1 MTMPEPNTTPYDHT
15 QPGTVTRVV
24 FLVAVT
30 MICVFWWNV
39 SAPLFTWLP
48 FVVVMALALLCFHSL
63 NVRLD
68 ERAVHLRFGI
78 GLIRRSIPLETI
90 VDATPVRNS
99 WLAGFG
105 IRYIGRG
112 WMWNVSGL
120 DAIRIDRT
128 KGGSFFIGTDEP
140 AALEAAINAAISKR
154 ADV

>member
-1 MTMPEPNTTPYDHT
+1 MTMPEPNTTSYDHT

-24 FLVAVT
+24 FLVSVT

-39 SAPLFTWLP
+39 SAPPFTWLP
-48 FVVVMALALLCFHSL
+48 FLVVMALALLCFHSL

-128 KGGSFFIGTDEP
+128 NGGSFFIGTDEP

>member
-1 MTMPEPNTTPYDHT
+1 MPEPNMTPYDHT

-63 NVRLD
+63 NVRLE

-78 GLIRRSIPLETI
+78 RS
-90 VDATPVRNS
+90 
-99 WLAGFG
+99 
-105 IRYIGRG
+105 IGRG

-140 AALEAAINAAISKR
+140 AALQAAINAAISKR
-154 ADV
+154 DVS

>member
-1 MTMPEPNTTPYDHT
+1 MSSSNTTIYDHT

-24 FLVAVT
+24 FLVT
-30 MICVFWWNV
+30 ISPLCLFWWFV
-39 SAPLFTWLP
+39 SAPIFTVLP
-48 FVVVMALALLCFHSL
+48 FFVLIVLGTLTFHSL
-63 NVRLD
+63 NVRID

-120 DAIRIDRT
+120 DAIRINRT

>member
-1 MTMPEPNTTPYDHT
+1 
-15 QPGTVTRVV
+15 
-24 FLVAVT
+24 
-30 MICVFWWNV
+30 
-39 SAPLFTWLP
+39 
-48 FVVVMALALLCFHSL
+48 
-63 NVRLD
+63 
-68 ERAVHLRFGI
+68 
-78 GLIRRSIPLETI
+78 
-90 VDATPVRNS
+90 S